1 MLRVNQIKLS
11 IDEDLS
17 NINKKIEKKLN
28 IKPEELI
35 SFNIFKE
42 SIDARK
48 GTINFV
54 YTIDVEVKNE
64 SKVLSRNKDVTKT
77 PDFSY
82 KEVEEGNLESKN
94 RPVIIGTGPAGIFAG
109 LILSKRGYN
118 PILLERGRDVASRT
132 RDVEEFWKTGKLNT
146 ESNVQFGEGGA
157 GTFSDGKL
165 TTRIKDKRCR
175 KVLEE
180 FVLAGAPEEIL
191 YSYKPHI
198 GTDIL
203 KKVVKNVRDTIESLG
218 GEIRFDSKVTDFFI
232 ESGKI
237 TGLEI
242 NDSETLKADEVIL
255 AIGHS
260 ARDTYEVLNERGVQ
274 IRQKPFSIGVRIE
287 HPQSLI
293 NESQYGKYKDHE
305 RLGAAD
311 YRLTYQASNNR
322 AAYTFCMCPGG
333 EVVAAA
339 SEENMLATNG
349 MSKYKRNKDNAN
361 SALLIQVNTEDFG
374 SEDVLAGME
383 FQRKWE
389 RIAFEVGGNNY
400 NAPVQLVGDFLND
413 TKSEKLGSVV
423 PSYRPDIELTDL
435 RKCLPEF
442 VVETMKEAITEMD
455 KKLKG
460 FAKEDAILIGVE
472 TRSSAPI
479 RIEREEESLESLN
492 TEGLFPCG
500 EGGGYAG
507 GIISGAVDGIKVAE
521 KIIGKYKS
529 VNDDYSNLKS
539 SKC

>member
-54 YTIDVEVKNE
+54 YTVDVEVKNE
-64 SKVLSRNKDVTKT
+64 SKVLGKNKDVNKT

-82 KEVEEGNLESKN
+82 KEVEEGNVESKN

-118 PILLERGRDVASRT
+118 PILLERGKDVASRT

-232 ESGKI
+232 ENGKI

>member
-11 IDEDLS
+11 LDEDITDIERKLE
-17 NINKKIEKKLN
+17 KRLKIKSD
-28 IKPEELI
+28 ELI
-35 SFNIFKE
+35 SYKIFKE

-48 GTINFV
+48 GTISFV
-54 YTIDVEVKNE
+54 YTVDAEVRNE
-64 SKVLSRNKDVTKT
+64 DKVMKRSKDICKT
-77 PDFSY
+77 PDFWY
-82 KEVEEGNLESKN
+82 KQVKEGDQELKN
-94 RPVIIGTGPAGIFAG
+94 RPVIIGSGPAGIYAA
-109 LILSKRGYN
+109 LILARRGYK
-118 PILLERGRDVASRT
+118 PIVLERGQDVKKRT
-132 RDVEEFWKTGKLNT
+132 QSVHEFWKTGKLNT

-165 TTRIKDKRCR
+165 TTRIKDTRCR

-180 FVLAGAPEEIL
+180 FVEAGAPEEIL

-203 KKVVKNVRDTIESLG
+203 KKVVKNIRETIESFG
-218 GEIRFDSKVTDFFI
+218 GEIRFDSKVTDFII
-232 ESGKI
+232 EDGKI
-237 TGLEI
+237 TSLEI
-242 NDSETLKADEVIL
+242 NNSEILKADEVVL

-260 ARDTYEVLNERGVQ
+260 ARDTYEILNKRGVK
-274 IRQKPFSIGVRIE
+274 IRQKPFSMGVRIE

-293 NESQYGKYKDHE
+293 NESQYGKHKDNQ
-305 RLGAAD
+305 RLGVAE
-311 YRLTYQASNNR
+311 YRLTYQATNDR

-339 SEENMLATNG
+339 SEANMLATNG
-349 MSKYKRNKDNAN
+349 MSEYKRDKANAN
-361 SALLIQVNTEDFG
+361 SALLIQVNTDDFG
-374 SEDVLAGME
+374 SEDVLAGVE

-389 RIAFEVGGNNY
+389 RAAFELGGNNY

-413 TKSEKLGSVV
+413 RASTKIGSVE
-423 PSYRPDIELTDL
+423 PSYKPNVELTDL

-442 VVETMKEAITEMD
+442 VAETMKEAIVEMD

-460 FAKEDAILIGVE
+460 FAMDDALLVGVE

-479 RIEREEESLESLN
+479 RIERDEESLESLN

-521 KIIGKYKS
+521 KIIGKYK
-529 VNDDYSNLKS
+529 KE
-539 SKC
+539 

>member
-54 YTIDVEVKNE
+54 YTVDVEVKNE
-64 SKVLSRNKDVTKT
+64 SKVLGKNKDVNKT

-82 KEVEEGNLESKN
+82 KEVEEGNVESKN

-118 PILLERGRDVASRT
+118 PILLERGKDVASRT

-232 ESGKI
+232 ENGKI

-274 IRQKPFSIGVRIE
+274 IRQKPFSIGARIE

-413 TKSEKLGSVV
+413 KKSEKLGSVV